1 MDRFARSLC
10 AVLAVAG
17 AAPAAAQQTAGQWM
31 IGPLPADEPGAGTV
45 HLALFRRPEMSLIG
59 FTLPVA
65 RLDGLAEPQLAS
77 PGTPLRFGLR
87 GDAGVLSLEGR
98 VDAAARAT
106 GTFTFTPN
114 AAFVDELVRAGGR
127 RPDWVQLLSLVR
139 EEVGLPVL
147 REAAAQGYAR
157 FSADDLL
164 RAGRSGGLDYLRAL
178 GAVRYQAGSLA
189 GVASLRAAGVTP
201 AFVRELQGL
210 GYAALPAADV
220 AALARCGVTADFVR
234 QANARRGAR
243 LSAAELVRL
252 RGQAPRPA
260 AHTRTRGCGGAG
272 RA

>member
-45 HLALFRRPEMSLIG
+45 HLALFRRAEMSLIG

-65 RLDGLAEPQLAS
+65 RLDGLAQAQLGS

-87 GDAGVLSLEGR
+87 GDAGVLALEGR

-114 AAFVDELVRAGGR
+114 AAFVEELVRLGAR

-139 EEVGLPVL
+139 EEVGLPFL

-157 FSADDLL
+157 FSADELL
-164 RAGRSGGLDYLRAL
+164 RAGREGGLEYLRAL
-178 GAVRYQAGSLA
+178 GAERYDAGSLGA
-189 GVASLRAAGVTP
+189 VGSLRAARVAP
-201 AFVRELQGL
+201 AFVRELRGL
-210 GYAALPAADV
+210 GYASLPAADLV
-220 AALARCGVTADFVR
+220 SLHRCGVTADFVR
-234 QANARRGAR
+234 QANARRGTR

-252 RGQAPRPA
+252 RAQSARPA
-260 AHTRTRGCGGAG
+260 ANTRTRGC
-272 RA
+272 